1 LFCLDEHAFHAL
13 TTLARFAW
21 FGAAISHISE
31 IEPETEIRQP
41 NYSGGSRTVV
51 IILPQKNTPL
61 AKYKNLIV
69 FCHFSKKT
77 TIFAKT
83 KTANKWHT

>member
-1 LFCLDEHAFHAL
+1 MCAYNFRFLHGSFIKKISPNKTDKTKCF
-13 TTLARFAW
+13 TTNFIKQML
-21 FGAAISHISE
+21 H
-31 IEPETEIRQP
+31 
-41 NYSGGSRTVV
+41 
-51 IILPQKNTPL
+51 
-61 AKYKNLIV
+61 KNLIV